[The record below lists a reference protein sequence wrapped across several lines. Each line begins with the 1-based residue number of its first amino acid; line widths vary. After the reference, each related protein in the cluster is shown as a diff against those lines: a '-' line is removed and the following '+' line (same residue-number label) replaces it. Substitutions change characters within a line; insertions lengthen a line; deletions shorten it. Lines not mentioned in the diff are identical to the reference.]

1 MDKKKNEI
9 VEALSQDPVDMKR
22 LHELSRSEGGF
33 VSNALRSRVWPKL
46 LGINRYVLPD
56 YRRYVA
62 SHRDDRQIGCDVDR
76 SFWSLDVAKN
86 WGERRLHRKR
96 AILSDIITAVLCRHS
111 QYYYFQ
117 GFHDIVS
124 VLILVYNDS
133 ALAYAT
139 TEVLCDKYLFDF
151 MRKDF
156 SSLSKTMK
164 MIMVLIKCADSH
176 LASFLESCGTEPF
189 FATSWL
195 ITWLSHDIRKDP
207 SLLFHLNL
215 M

>member
-1 MDKKKNEI
+1 MSNQKKQI
-9 VEALSQDPVDMKR
+9 VEVLSRDPVDTEALRK
-22 LHELSRSEGGF
+22 LSRREGGF
-33 VSNALRSRVWPKL
+33 ISNDLRARVWPKL
-46 LGINRYVLPD
+46 LGINRYVIPD
-56 YRRYVA
+56 YKKFV
-62 SHRDDRQIGCDVDR
+62 SPHRDDRQIGCDVDR

-86 WGERRLHRKR
+86 WSEKHLHRKR

-111 QYYYFQ
+111 RYYYFQ

-124 VLILVYNDS
+124 VLILVLNDS
-133 ALAYAT
+133 ALAYAA

-164 MIMVLIKCADSH
+164 LIMVLIKCADPQ
-176 LASFLESCGTEPF
+176 LAAFLESSGTEPF

-195 ITWLSHDIRKDP
+195 ITWLSHDISMKRA
-207 SLLFHLNL
+207 LIYLV
-215 M
+215 